1 MKQPLASIIIAIY
14 NKFEF
19 LERVLAGL
27 ETQTIKDFEVI
38 LADDGSSQDTIAAIE
53 KYRQGSTLT
62 IKHLWHE
69 DVGFRKTIMLNRA
82 VLAAESNYLIFV
94 DGDCV
99 PHPHYIEAHLRHRQ
113 AGVVLSGRRVNLSE
127 QLTGWLTAERIR
139 AGAIGAAFTL
149 RTFMDSITGK
159 TRDAEKGIYLS
170 NKAFEALFPQK
181 FKGLLG
187 CNFSLYK
194 EDLLD
199 INGFDERY
207 LAPAV
212 GEDTDP
218 ELRLRWAGK
227 GFRSVKNYAIQ
238 YHLYHRKLQRPSVNA
253 DILAQVKE
261 DKVAFTPFGIKKAAK
276 S

>member
-1 MKQPLASIIIAIY
+1 MQKPLASIIIAIY

-27 ETQTIKDFEVI
+27 ETQTVKNFEVI
-38 LADDGSSQDTIAAIE
+38 LADDGSNQETIASIE
-53 KYRQGSTLT
+53 KYKQRSPLS

-69 DVGFRKTIMLNRA
+69 DVGFRKTIMLNKA
-82 VLAAESNYLIFV
+82 VMAAESNYLIFV

-99 PHPHYIEAHLRHRQ
+99 PHPNYVEAHLQHRQ
-113 AGVVLSGRRVNLSE
+113 EGVVLSGRRVNLSE
-127 QLTGWLTAERIR
+127 QLTNWLTAERIR
-139 AGAIGAAFTL
+139 AGAIGAGFTL
-149 RTFMDSITGK
+149 RTFADSVLGK
-159 TRDAEKGIYLS
+159 TRDAEKGIYLPS
-170 NKAFEALFPQK
+170 KAFEVLFSQK

-194 EDLLD
+194 KDLLD

-238 YHLYHRKLQRPSVNA
+238 YHLYHRKLQRPTVNA
-253 DILAQVKE
+253 DILAQVKQ
-261 DKVAFTPFGIKKAAK
+261 DKIAFTPFGVKKA
-276 S
+276 STT